1 MRERILDDR
10 GDYGRAG
17 KWPAINPEFLPYD
30 GRFGSGPTK
39 VRRDAIND
47 LVAHATDIMG
57 TSHRRLAV
65 TAMVG
70 RLRATLRSLFELP
83 KDWEIVLG
91 NGGATTFWDAA
102 SFQLIRKHSQHLS
115 FGEFSAKFAEVVRRA
130 PHLADPWVIESEPGT
145 HPEAEPAEVD
155 AYAFTH
161 NETSTGVMMELRRP
175 VGGEWGAL
183 VLVDATSAAGAIPWE
198 PKHVDVYYFSPQ
210 KVFAADGGLWVA
222 ALSPAAQERIAELA
236 ASDRPTPASLDL
248 SLALEAAKK
257 DQTYNT
263 PALAT
268 LLMMLNTT
276 EWLLNGG
283 GIAYAVDR
291 CGVMSDHI
299 YSWAT
304 ERPWAQPFVS
314 DPAKRS
320 TVVCTIDFDGVS
332 ADDLAAAL
340 RANGILDVEGYR
352 KLGRNQL
359 RIGTFPAIDLADLMG
374 LTTSIDFLVPRLIAE
389 AEAAAEADEA
399 REG

>member
-1 MRERILDDR
+1 MEERILDDR
-10 GDYGRAG
+10 GDYGRVG

-39 VRRDAIND
+39 VRRDAIDD
-47 LVAHATDIMG
+47 LVAHSRDIMG
-57 TSHRRLAV
+57 TSHRRLGV
-65 TAMVG
+65 TSMVG
-70 RLRATLRSLFELP
+70 RLRAALKSLFELP

-102 SFQLIRKHSQHLS
+102 SYQLIGKRSQHLS
-115 FGEFSAKFAEVVRRA
+115 FGEFSAKFAEVVRAA
-130 PHLADPWVIESEPGT
+130 PHLDDPWVIESEPGT
-145 HPEAEPAEVD
+145 HPVAEPGEVD

-161 NETSTGVMMELRRP
+161 NETSTGVTAELTRP
-175 VGGEWGAL
+175 VGGQWGAL
-183 VLVDATSAAGAIPWE
+183 VLVDATSAAGAIGWL

-210 KVFAADGGLWVA
+210 KAFAADGGLWIA
-222 ALSPAAQERIAELA
+222 AVSPAAQERIGELA
-236 ASDRPTPASLDL
+236 ASGRHTPASLDL
-248 SLALEAAKK
+248 SLALTSAKR

-268 LLMMLNTT
+268 LLMTLNTT
-276 EWLLNGG
+276 EWLLDSGG
-283 GIAYAVDR
+283 MAHVVDR
-291 CGVMSDHI
+291 CGVMSGHI
-299 YSWAT
+299 YSWAQ
-304 ERPWAQPFVS
+304 ERPWAQPFVA

-320 TVVCTIDFDGVS
+320 PVVCTIDFDGVS

-374 LTTSIDFLVPRLIAE
+374 LTASIDFLVPRLIAE
-389 AEAAAEADEA
+389 AEAAD
-399 REG
+399 